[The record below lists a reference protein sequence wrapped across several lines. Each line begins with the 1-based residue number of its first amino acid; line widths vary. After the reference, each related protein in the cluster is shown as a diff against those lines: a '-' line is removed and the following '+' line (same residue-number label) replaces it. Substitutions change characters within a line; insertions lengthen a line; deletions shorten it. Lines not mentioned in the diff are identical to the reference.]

1 MAGVIAEHI
10 KVWFIK
16 YQHGRKVFNGTDLSK
31 TAHQRAP
38 DSVWVTCVGAH
49 APSLPAGS
57 FLSAYTPGPLLSDFP
72 WARPRLFMWSGLLSF
87 SSIEFLTPGSLSGC
101 GRCQVLGL
109 WFRMWKIPLS
119 VQAQASWYTWP
130 SCGAMLWSLQ
140 RRGAGYI
147 LHSWG
152 QQNLVL
158 YLSDRNLG
166 GIVNTLSDRMRLP
179 KLLTG

>member
-1 MAGVIAEHI
+1 MAGVIAVHI
-10 KVWFIK
+10 KVWLIK

-31 TAHQRAP
+31 TAHQRTP

-87 SSIEFLTPGSLSGC
+87 SSVEFLTPGSLSDC
-101 GRCQVLGL
+101 GRCQVLGCGL
-109 WFRMWKIPLS
+109 GCERSPCLFRPKPHG
-119 VQAQASWYTWP
+119 YTWP

-158 YLSDRNLG
+158 DLSDRNLG